1 MKVGI
6 VGLPNAGKSTLF
18 NALGHAGA
26 EAAEYPFTT
35 VEPNVAV
42 VPVPDARLER
52 LGDLLGIARRV
63 PEHLEVVDIAG
74 LVRGAHKGEG
84 LGNRFLGHIRD
95 VDAIVHVVRAF
106 EHPQV
111 AHPHGAVDPLDDLA
125 TVEAELMLADL
136 ESAERRLES
145 ATKAARSGDKEA
157 IAERE
162 LWERAIAELSAGRPA
177 PPEAGLLTLEARAG
191 RRERRRGRGAS
202 RRRWRRAGALAVCAR
217 DEAELAE
224 LDPEE
229 AGVMRAELGIA
240 EGALEQIV
248 REAYRLLG
256 LITFFTA
263 VGGNEIRARSL
274 PAGQHGARGR
284 GTGPHGHAARL
295 RARRGDPVAGADRGR
310 LLRGRPRRGTPAHRG
325 PRLRR
330 RGRRRG
336 DDQVHARDGG
346 GSQPI
351 ERRRDA
357 QLGPGAQPAF
367 TR

>member
-18 NALGHAGA
+18 NALAKAGA

-35 VEPNVAV
+35 VDPNVAV
-42 VPVPDARLER
+42 VPVPDERLER
-52 LGDLLGIARRV
+52 LGDVLGIARRV
-63 PEHLEVVDIAG
+63 PEHLEIVDIAG

-111 AHPHGAVDPLDDLA
+111 AHPHGEVDPADDLA

-136 ESAERRLES
+136 ESAERRIET
-145 ATKAARSGDKEA
+145 ATKGARRGDKEA

-162 LWERAIAELSAGRPA
+162 VLERAIAELSAGRPA
-177 PPEAGLLTLEARAG
+177 PREAGLLTSKPVLVVANVGEGDAMPAALA
-191 RRERRRGRGAS
+191 ERGAV
-202 RRRWRRAGALAVCAR
+202 AVVAR

-224 LDPEE
+224 MDDVE
-229 AGVMRAELGIA
+229 AAAMRAELGID
-240 EGALEQIV
+240 EGALQLIV

-263 VGGNEIRARSL
+263 VGGTEIRARSL
-274 PAGQHGARGR
+274 REGSTAQEAAGRVHTDMQRGFVRADVIGWEDLIEAGSFATARDAG
-284 GTGPHGHAARL
+284 RL
-295 RARRGDPVAGADRGR
+295 RTEGRDYVVADGDVVTIKFSP
-310 LLRGRPRRGTPAHRG
+310 
-325 PRLRR
+325 
-330 RGRRRG
+330 
-336 DDQVHARDGG
+336 
-346 GSQPI
+346 
-351 ERRRDA
+351 
-357 QLGPGAQPAF
+357 
-367 TR
+367 

>member
-1 MKVGI
+1 MKVGV

-18 NALGHAGA
+18 NALGHGGA

-42 VPVPDARLER
+42 VPVPDERLEQV
-52 LGDLLGIARRV
+52 GDLLGIARRI

-74 LVRGAHKGEG
+74 LVRGAHEGEG

-95 VDAIVHVVRAF
+95 VDAIVHVVRGF

-111 AHPHGAVDPLDDLA
+111 AHPHGVLDPLDDLA

-136 ESAERRLES
+136 DSAERRLES
-145 ATKAARSGDKEA
+145 ATKAARSGDKDA
-157 IAERE
+157 IADRE
-162 LWERAIAELSAGRPA
+162 LWERTLAELSAGRPA
-177 PPEAGLLTLEARAG
+177 PSEAGLLSSKPALIVANVGEGETVPEPLAAR
-191 RRERRRGRGAS
+191 
-202 RRRWRRAGALAVCAR
+202 GALAVCAR

-229 AGVMRAELGIA
+229 AGIMRAELGIA

-274 PAGQHGARGR
+274 RQGGTALEAAGRVHTDMQRGFVR
-284 GTGPHGHAARL
+284 AEVIPWQELLAAGSFAAARD
-295 RARRGDPVAGADRGR
+295 AGR
-310 LLRGRPRRGTPAHRG
+310 LRVEGRDYVVADGDIVTIKFTP
-325 PRLRR
+325 
-330 RGRRRG
+330 
-336 DDQVHARDGG
+336 
-346 GSQPI
+346 
-351 ERRRDA
+351 
-357 QLGPGAQPAF
+357 
-367 TR
+367 

>member
-26 EAAEYPFTT
+26 ESAEYPFTT

-42 VPVPDARLER
+42 VPVPDARLEQVA
-52 LGDLLGIARRV
+52 DVLGIARRV

-111 AHPHGAVDPLDDLA
+111 AHPHGSVDPLDDLA
-125 TVEAELMLADL
+125 TVEAELLLADL
-136 ESAERRLES
+136 DSAERRLES
-145 ATKAARSGDKEA
+145 ATKAARSNDKEA
-157 IAERE
+157 IADRE
-162 LWERAIAELSAGRPA
+162 LWERTVAELSAGRPA
-177 PPEAGLLTLEARAG
+177 PPEAGLLTSKPTLIVANVGEGEAVPEAL
-191 RRERRRGRGAS
+191 RERT
-202 RRRWRRAGALAVCAR
+202 ALAVCAR

-240 EGALEQIV
+240 QGALEQVV

-263 VGGNEIRARSL
+263 VGGTEIRARSL
-274 PAGQHGARGR
+274 PQGSTALEAAGRVHTDIQRGFVR
-284 GTGPHGHAARL
+284 AEVIPWQELIDAGSFAAAR
-295 RARRGDPVAGADRGR
+295 DTGR
-310 LLRGRPRRGTPAHRG
+310 LRVECRDYVVAD
-325 PRLRR
+325 
-330 RGRRRG
+330 G
-336 DDQVHARDGG
+336 DVVTIKFA
-346 GSQPI
+346 P
-351 ERRRDA
+351 
-357 QLGPGAQPAF
+357 
-367 TR
+367 